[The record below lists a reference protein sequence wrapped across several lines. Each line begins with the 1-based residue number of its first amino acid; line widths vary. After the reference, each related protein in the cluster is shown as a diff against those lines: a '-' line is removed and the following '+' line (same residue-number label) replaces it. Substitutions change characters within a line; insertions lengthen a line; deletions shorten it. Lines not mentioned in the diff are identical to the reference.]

1 MPIYI
6 FLEHFVVGANLLFR
20 SKCPS
25 EITSVMNNK
34 LKLLTHWLI
43 AKKLSLNESN

>member
-1 MPIYI
+1 MPTDI
-6 FLEHFVVGANLLFR
+6 FLEHFAVGANLLFR

-25 EITSVMNNK
+25 EISSVMNNE

-43 AKKLSLNESN
+43 AKKLSLDESN